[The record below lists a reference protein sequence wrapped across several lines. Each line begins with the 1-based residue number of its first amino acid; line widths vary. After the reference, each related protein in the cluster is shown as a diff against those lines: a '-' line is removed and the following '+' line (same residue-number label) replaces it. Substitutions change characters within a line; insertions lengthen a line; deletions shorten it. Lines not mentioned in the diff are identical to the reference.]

1 MISGDLVIRW
11 SGDKLQN
18 SYSINYKNSVLLWQ
32 LGVNQDPMFLLK
44 HSTKPQTI
52 PRYEN
57 PLNINFKLGVAW

>member
-1 MISGDLVIRW
+1 
-11 SGDKLQN
+11 
-18 SYSINYKNSVLLWQ
+18 VLLWQ

-57 PLNINFKLGVAW
+57 PLNINFKLGVAWGARGYSEI